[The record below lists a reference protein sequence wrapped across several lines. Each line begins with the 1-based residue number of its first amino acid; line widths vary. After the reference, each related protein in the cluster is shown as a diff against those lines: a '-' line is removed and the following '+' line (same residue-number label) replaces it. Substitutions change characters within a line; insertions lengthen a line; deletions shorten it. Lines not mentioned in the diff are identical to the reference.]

1 MGAGKTVLLDH
12 CSPRILGDFV
22 PLITS
27 QLRYVSILKCILP
40 VDCKAM
46 HPYTPSL
53 CLSLPPSLSP
63 SFTSSLPLFF
73 LLSLFHCLSLLL
85 FLFFFTQSFSL
96 LLPFFSPSLQ
106 HPSAHWSVRYE
117 AASTSYCGQMGI
129 ERERTLQM
137 KLSKFALM
145 VRGGEEGEK
154 CIHLCPVLLFCSE
167 VSYPGSQSQILRD
180 NHTVRHA
187 TPITFVC
194 LFVCL
199 FVYLFV
205 CLLSTHCIN
214 TLI

>member
-1 MGAGKTVLLDH
+1 
-12 CSPRILGDFV
+12 
-22 PLITS
+22 
-27 QLRYVSILKCILP
+27 
-40 VDCKAM
+40 M

-85 FLFFFTQSFSL
+85 FLFFFTQFFSL

-106 HPSAHWSVRYE
+106 HPSAHWNVRYE

-137 KLSKFALM
+137 KLSKFALK

-205 CLLSTHCIN
+205 CLFVCCLHTV
-214 TLI
+214 